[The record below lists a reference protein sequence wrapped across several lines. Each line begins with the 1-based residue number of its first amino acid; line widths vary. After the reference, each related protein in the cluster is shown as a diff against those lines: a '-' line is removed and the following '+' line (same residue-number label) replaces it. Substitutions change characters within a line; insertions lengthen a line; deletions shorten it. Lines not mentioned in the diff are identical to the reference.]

1 MVDKEAVGPR
11 KARPDDK
18 LCAVPTQAFR
28 DAVMSRYRRL
38 EIQAARFS
46 ARSRSPA
53 VAAKYPRHQQIIRQ
67 WVRRGAKYLRM
78 G

>member
-1 MVDKEAVGPR
+1 MVGKDAVGPR

-38 EIQAARFS
+38 EIQG
-46 ARSRSPA
+46 
-53 VAAKYPRHQQIIRQ
+53 
-67 WVRRGAKYLRM
+67 GAFFCTLALA
-78 G
+78 GGGSEIS

>member
-1 MVDKEAVGPR
+1 MVGKGAIGPR

-38 EIQAARFS
+38 KIGG
-46 ARSRSPA
+46 
-53 VAAKYPRHQQIIRQ
+53 
-67 WVRRGAKYLRM
+67 GAFF
-78 G
+78 